1 MKKLFLILLFLCLAV
16 LPACAEETKIIVATD
31 LHYISPE
38 LTDNGPFFTQMVESA
53 DGKAMLYVS
62 ELCQAFVEEVIA
74 EKPQCLILSG
84 DLTFNGEKQSHLD
97 LAQMLMRVK
106 NAGIPVLV
114 IPGNHDLNT
123 AAHAFH
129 GDDYSSVDS
138 VSAAEFRE
146 IYAQLGFAQALSCDT
161 ASLSYVYQLAP
172 GWRVVMLDVNT
183 KEAPG
188 RVHAETLAW
197 LEAQLNNA
205 KAENQRVIAVSHQ
218 NLLGHNALFT
228 SGYVIGGSEELQ
240 ALYADA
246 PVVCNF
252 SGHIHMQHA
261 VADAQTPEIVTS
273 SLVVSPNQYGIVT
286 LGDQLTYHT
295 KPVDVSAWAAKQGLQ
310 DENLLQFAVYSEQF
324 FKTTAYWQ
332 AIFSISMPTEDKEG
346 MAQWF
351 ADLNACYFAG
361 RMDLV
366 ETESPYWNL
375 WDRQPSFV
383 VDYAASML
391 EEELKDHTQVVLP
404 IE

>member
-1 MKKLFLILLFLCLAV
+1 MKKLILIMLFLCLAA

-31 LHYISPE
+31 LHYISPQ

-53 DGKAMLYVS
+53 DGKVMLYVS

-114 IPGNHDLNT
+114 IPGNHDMKA

-129 GDDYSSVDS
+129 GDGYSQVDS
-138 VSAAEFRE
+138 VTAAEFRE
-146 IYAQLGFAQALSCDT
+146 IYAQLGFAQALSCDA

-172 GWRVVMLDVNT
+172 GWRIVMLDVNT
-183 KEAPG
+183 KAAPG
-188 RVHAETLAW
+188 RVHAETFAW
-197 LEAQLNNA
+197 LEAQLNSA

-228 SGYVIGGSEELQ
+228 SGYVIGGNEKLQ
-240 ALYADA
+240 ALYASA

-261 VADAQTPEIVTS
+261 VTEAETPEIVTS

-286 LGDQLTYHT
+286 LGEQLTYHT

-310 DENLLQFAVYSEQF
+310 DENLLQFAAYSEQF

-332 AIFSISMPTEDKEG
+332 GIFSISMPTEDEEG

-366 ETESPYWNL
+366 EPESPYWNL
-375 WDRQPSFV
+375 WDRQPSFIA
-383 VDYAASML
+383 DYAASMM